1 MAETDYSGM
10 IINRKNLTY
19 AVLWCSLLNGLLA
32 SLISLPVILAME
44 VETSG
49 LASIYLALQQI
60 GHFQFFSFL
69 IAIPL
74 ILLVL
79 LIPSYRMYWVVS
91 LIIFSCFLLIVF
103 GDYAVFKLY
112 RFHLNGMVLNMLLGG
127 AMGEILVLDAAN
139 LLSAFAIGGM
149 IFLAQIG
156 IQWGIRIRY
165 REQRKGTGWWVFGL
179 VLLIQL
185 SGQTVYGW
193 SDAWYRTDVISQIQY
208 VPFPQAITMKRFLR
222 KHGWVPEID
231 IDKPSIATKSGRFNY
246 PIEPL
251 QCEFS
256 GERPNLLFIVSD
268 GLRFDMLNDEVMP
281 VWSSLA
287 RNSQK
292 FERHISTGNA
302 TRFGIYGLFSGLYG
316 DYWFDSLANS
326 TSPVLVEKLVAED
339 YRFGFF
345 ANARLTSPE
354 FDKALFSI
362 ISDDI
367 PPKIKG
373 ENVIEREYEIV
384 RQAKKFIETDS
395 TRPFFG
401 FVFFD
406 APHAYVYPPEDE
418 KFLPIVESIN
428 YLKLNNQTDP
438 QPFLNR
444 YRNSIVFNDRL
455 TGELLE
461 SLKQSGQLE
470 NTIIILTGDH
480 GQEANETRTNS
491 WGHNSNFSRYQ
502 IQVPLVIVWPDKTPA
517 AYQHLTSHADIVPTL
532 MEELYACG
540 GDSTNYSNGE
550 NLFKPSERKFVM
562 TRNWNNQA
570 VVGHDVIQIFP
581 KVGVAEM
588 RRYLSYEKMDS
599 AYKSNIPLNEV
610 IEHLNRFYR

>member
-1 MAETDYSGM
+1 MD
-10 IINRKNLTY
+10 
-19 AVLWCSLLNGLLA
+19 
-32 SLISLPVILAME
+32 
-44 VETSG
+44 VEASG
-49 LASIYLALQQI
+49 LGSIYLILQQI
-60 GHFQFFSFL
+60 GHFQFFSFVV
-69 IAIPL
+69 AIPL
-74 ILLVL
+74 LLLVL
-79 LIPSYRMYWVVS
+79 LIPSYRVFWVAS

-139 LLSAFAIGGM
+139 LLTAFAIAGM
-149 IFLAQIG
+149 ILLAQTG
-156 IQWGIRIRY
+156 ILRGIRIRY
-165 REQRKGTGWWVFGL
+165 RQKRKGTGWWIFSL

-185 SGQTVYGW
+185 SGQVVYGW

-222 KHGWVPEID
+222 KQGWAPEID
-231 IDKPSIATKSGRFNY
+231 IYKPSIATKSGRFNY
-246 PIEPL
+246 PVAPL
-251 QCEFS
+251 KCEAS
-256 GERPNLLFIVSD
+256 GEKPNLLFIVSD

-287 RNSQK
+287 KIGQR

-326 TSPVLVEKLVAED
+326 SSPVLVDKLVSED

-354 FDKALFSI
+354 FDKALFSSV
-362 ISDDI
+362 SDEI
-367 PPKIKG
+367 PQKTKG
-373 ENVIEREYEIV
+373 EDVIEREYEIV
-384 RQAKKFIETDS
+384 RQAKQFIEADS
-395 TRPFFG
+395 TDPFFG
-401 FVFFD
+401 FLFFD

-418 KFLPIVESIN
+418 KFLPVVESIN
-428 YLKLNNQTDP
+428 YLKLDNQTDP

-444 YRNSIVFNDRL
+444 YQNSIAFNDRL

-461 SLKQSGQLE
+461 SLKQSGQMD

-502 IQVPLVIVWPDKTPA
+502 IQVPLVIVWPGKTSA
-517 AYQHLTSHADIVPTL
+517 TYRHLTSHADIVPTL
-532 MEELYACG
+532 IEDLYEC
-540 GDSTNYSNGE
+540 TNDLTDYSNGE
-550 NLFKPSERKFVM
+550 NLFKPSHRKFVM

-570 VVGHDVIQIFP
+570 VVGYDVVQTFP
-581 KVGVAEM
+581 KVGVAET
-588 RRYLSYEKMDS
+588 RSYLSYEKKDS
-599 AYKSNIPLNEV
+599 DYKSGFPLTEV
-610 IEHLNRFYR
+610 IEHLNRFYH